1 MQQSQVN
8 ELMSNHDPAYNR
20 VMPCPFK
27 VSDDTPGISFA
38 ARQLLV
44 LITTFLFSALPL
56 ATAAEEQY
64 LVKPFREIDRD
75 YISQGLQRVDNLLS
89 RHFGIYLS
97 GDTQLDLSYLQRLL
111 DEQRVDSDD
120 LQTLQGMGVALGE
133 VLRKE
138 RYLKWVRYI
147 DPEGASRAL
156 QLTHEDYY
164 VFPITLISRR
174 ASVGAKVDVQVL
186 FQRALNNIDAYI
198 ESQRYQ

>member
-1 MQQSQVN
+1 
-8 ELMSNHDPAYNR
+8 
-20 VMPCPFK
+20 
-27 VSDDTPGISFA
+27 
-38 ARQLLV
+38 
-44 LITTFLFSALPL
+44 
-56 ATAAEEQY
+56 
-64 LVKPFREIDRD
+64 
-75 YISQGLQRVDNLLS
+75 
-89 RHFGIYLS
+89 
-97 GDTQLDLSYLQRLL
+97 
-111 DEQRVDSDD
+111 
-120 LQTLQGMGVALGE
+120 MGVALGE

-186 FQRALNNIDAYI
+186 FQRALNNIDAYT

>member
-1 MQQSQVN
+1 
-8 ELMSNHDPAYNR
+8 MSNYDPAHNR
-20 VMPCPFK
+20 VTPRIFK
-27 VSDDTPGISFA
+27 VSGHAPGITFSPLQILA
-38 ARQLLV
+38 
-44 LITTFLFSALPL
+44 LITAFCFSAPL
-56 ATAAEEQY
+56 VATAAEEQY
-64 LVKPFREIDRD
+64 LVKPFRKIDRD

-89 RHFGIYLS
+89 RHFGVYLS
-97 GDTQLDLSYLQRLL
+97 GDTQLDLGYLQRLL

-174 ASVGAKVDVQVL
+174 ASVGAKVDIQVL
-186 FQRALNNIDAYI
+186 FQRAVDNIDAYI

>member
-1 MQQSQVN
+1 LQQLQVN

-20 VMPCPFK
+20 VMPCLFK
-27 VSDDTPGISFA
+27 VSDDAPSITFA
-38 ARQLLV
+38 TRQLLV
-44 LITTFLFSALPL
+44 LITAFFFLALPV

-75 YISQGLQRVDNLLS
+75 NLLS
-89 RHFGIYLS
+89 RHFGVYLS

-186 FQRALNNIDAYI
+186 FQRALNNIDAYT

>member
-1 MQQSQVN
+1 LQRSRVN
-8 ELMSNHDPAYNR
+8 ELMSNHNPAYKR
-20 VMPCPFK
+20 AMPCLLK
-27 VSDDTPGISFA
+27 VSDDASSITFA
-38 ARQLLV
+38 TRQLLV
-44 LITTFLFSALPL
+44 LITAFLCSALPV

-89 RHFGIYLS
+89 RHFGVYLS

-133 VLRKE
+133 VLRQE

>member
-1 MQQSQVN
+1 
-8 ELMSNHDPAYNR
+8 MSNYDPAHNR
-20 VMPCPFK
+20 VNPCILK
-27 VSDDTPGISFA
+27 VSGHTPGITFSPLQILA
-38 ARQLLV
+38 
-44 LITTFLFSALPL
+44 LITAFFFSAPL
-56 ATAAEEQY
+56 VATAAEEQD
-64 LVKPFREIDRD
+64 LVKPFRKIDRD
-75 YISQGLQRVDNLLS
+75 YISQGLQRVDDLLS
-89 RHFGIYLS
+89 RHFGVYLS
-97 GDTQLDLSYLQRLL
+97 GDTQLDLGYLQRLL

-174 ASVGAKVDVQVL
+174 ASVGAKVDIQVL
-186 FQRALNNIDAYI
+186 FQRALDNIDAYR

>member
-1 MQQSQVN
+1 LQQLQVN

-20 VMPCPFK
+20 VMPCLFK
-27 VSDDTPGISFA
+27 VSDDAPSITFA
-38 ARQLLV
+38 TRQLLV
-44 LITTFLFSALPL
+44 LITAFFFLALPV

-89 RHFGIYLS
+89 RHFGVYLS

-186 FQRALNNIDAYI
+186 FQRALNNIDAYT

>member
-1 MQQSQVN
+1 MQRSRVN
-8 ELMSNHDPAYNR
+8 ELMSNHNPAYKR
-20 VMPCPFK
+20 AMPCLFK
-27 VSDDTPGISFA
+27 VGDDASSITFA
-38 ARQLLV
+38 TRQLLV
-44 LITTFLFSALPL
+44 LITAFLCSALPV

-89 RHFGIYLS
+89 RHFGVYLS

-133 VLRKE
+133 VLRQE

>member
-1 MQQSQVN
+1 MQRSRVN

-20 VMPCPFK
+20 VTPCPFK

-38 ARQLLV
+38 TRQLLV
-44 LITTFLFSALPL
+44 LITAFFFLALPV

-89 RHFGIYLS
+89 RHFGVYLS

>member
-1 MQQSQVN
+1 
-8 ELMSNHDPAYNR
+8 
-20 VMPCPFK
+20 MPCLFK
-27 VSDDTPGISFA
+27 VSDDAPSITFA
-38 ARQLLV
+38 TRQLLV
-44 LITTFLFSALPL
+44 LITAFFFLALPV

-89 RHFGIYLS
+89 RHFGVYLS

>member
-1 MQQSQVN
+1 LQQSQVN